1 MREIDPTASEWI
13 TSGYISNSKTG
24 KRKYDPMSILGAVA
38 GPVIGGLLG
47 GSSSSGTQQG
57 GTQTANNDPWA
68 AAQPWMKQNLTTGQ
82 NLQNYYQ
89 TNPFNAQQQN
99 AYSNLGSGADYLNR
113 AVPGLL
119 QQFSQP
125 TGFDRSNP
133 TARPS
138 PLNFSAPSVSPQL
151 AHAYGGQ
158 MQASAPVQGNMNQ
171 TVNPFGNG
179 SVSPMAQAVQAPQ
192 TSQADIQKMIDSAM
206 AQNQKAALG
215 NDRGEWSS

>member
-1 MREIDPTASEWI
+1 MAFGLSA
-13 TSGYISNSKTG
+13 
-24 KRKYDPMSILGAVA
+24 GAAALIGSVA
-38 GPVIGGLLG
+38 APVIGGLIG
-47 GSSSSGTQQG
+47 GSSSGNSQG
-57 GTQTANNDPWA
+57 GTQTVNKDPWS
-68 AAQPWMKQNLTTGQ
+68 AAQPWMRQNLTTGQ

-89 TNPFNAQQQN
+89 TNPFNAQQQS
-99 AYSNLGSGADYLNR
+99 AYSNLGSGADYINR

-138 PLNFSAPSVSPQL
+138 PINFSAPSVAPQ
-151 AHAYGGQ
+151 AAQAFGGQ
-158 MQASAPVQGNMNQ
+158 MQASAPVQGSMNQ

-179 SVSPMAQAVQAPQ
+179 SISPMAQAEQVQQ
-192 TSQADIQKMIDSAM
+192 TSQADIQKMIDAAM

-215 NDRGEWSS
+215 GDRGEWSS